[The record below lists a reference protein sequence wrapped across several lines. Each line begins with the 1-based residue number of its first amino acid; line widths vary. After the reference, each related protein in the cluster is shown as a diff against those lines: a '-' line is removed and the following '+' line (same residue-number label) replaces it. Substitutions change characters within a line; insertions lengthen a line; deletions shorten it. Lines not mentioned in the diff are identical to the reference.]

1 MGKVN
6 NKDFQD
12 MKRQLNNFVE
22 KAAFQKDMDRL
33 ERMINDLRNKF
44 NPLNDKDYDLQ
55 KQIDNLNSVIEMMS
69 KQMNSLKNQQPVQ
82 GMPSGPGI
90 DEATLQDIFNRLGAL
105 ENELDNFKNEFGRWV
120 KDFQDSLNNKA
131 DMDTVKALEQ
141 SLLDRLNEL
150 VKALSKQFADKN
162 DTRKALKLL
171 EKNLKNMYDLFMSKG
186 GNDQEDD
193 AMFTKKPWGPTSC
206 ASCSKDVVDLYG
218 KRVDFM
224 PWGKLPF
231 RDPSERIARVG
242 QGFSKM
248 LSMINPDHLSQY
260 NGGFNHGSQDGLH
273 QGQYEN
279 AHIINDGQGNKTVQ
293 RGGMQANQRTITNF
307 NP

>member
-1 MGKVN
+1 MGLIQKLQQDMMGKVN

-12 MKRQLNNFVE
+12 LKRQLNNFADKTAV
-22 KAAFQKDMDRL
+22 QKDMDRL
-33 ERMINDLRNKF
+33 ERLINELRNKF

-55 KQIDNLNSVIEMMS
+55 KQIDQLNSVIEMMS
-69 KQMNSLKNQQPVQ
+69 KQMNALKNQQPVVQ
-82 GMPSGPGI
+82 GMPQGPGI

-186 GNDQEDD
+186 GND
-193 AMFTKKPWGPTSC
+193 
-206 ASCSKDVVDLYG
+206 
-218 KRVDFM
+218 
-224 PWGKLPF
+224 
-231 RDPSERIARVG
+231 
-242 QGFSKM
+242 
-248 LSMINPDHLSQY
+248 
-260 NGGFNHGSQDGLH
+260 
-273 QGQYEN
+273 
-279 AHIINDGQGNKTVQ
+279 
-293 RGGMQANQRTITNF
+293 
-307 NP
+307 